1 MGLVDASWG
10 EWPLEECGGLG
21 NFLFCAV
28 RSAEPGSTSDT
39 NKPVREH
46 TSVKS
51 VQPALCFII
60 HAPSLNS
67 FSIAHYAIT
76 YKTGSTNNATVK

>member
-39 NKPVREH
+39 NKPVREYI
-46 TSVKS
+46 SVKN
-51 VQPALCFII
+51 VQ
-60 HAPSLNS
+60 
-67 FSIAHYAIT
+67 
-76 YKTGSTNNATVK
+76 